1 MKTLLPTRGALLA
14 ICLGAPAVA
23 TADTIYSGLQDTT
36 IPTDFTGV
44 FLTVDGGA
52 INPFFGGV
60 GVANDNLFQPV
71 RSGTGN
77 LDTIQNL
84 AVGSTVDV
92 SKWFA
97 SGYGGSQDHL
107 GATFIAGEE
116 GYLGFKTGNDNYGWM
131 RVVFTGNSSGAV
143 VRDWAYDNSGAA
155 MVVGRIQQS
164 APSAGTQLVTLSP
177 GTGESFTLGSAISDT
192 GGNIN
197 SVLKTGGG
205 ATTVTNASYTGST
218 TVNQGRLVLKD
229 TTGFAG
235 SGITVN
241 SGTIELHR
249 SSSNWNISAAMSGSG
264 AIEKTGS
271 GDVTVT
277 GASAS
282 FDGNVTISSGGFFV
296 NGSFGSASCTISV
309 GSGATFG
316 GSGSTDASVTVSGI
330 LAPGPSIESLAT
342 GDLTMTAG
350 STFAWGVGADHNAD
364 MVQVTGLLSLAGV
377 DLGLDAATLD
387 NLGLNSWATGDRLT
401 LFSYNGSGITS
412 GFNGYNDDAA
422 YTFGGNQWRINYNDT
437 IAGSNFTPQAT
448 GSNFVTM
455 TVVPEP
461 QAALVGGLGMM
472 LLLRRRRKN

>member
-1 MKTLLPTRGALLA
+1 MKTPLSTRSALLA
-14 ICLGAPAVA
+14 VCLGVPAVA

-44 FLTVDGGA
+44 FLTVDGGTL
-52 INPFFGGV
+52 NPFFGGV

-92 SKWFA
+92 SQWFS

-107 GATFIAGEE
+107 GTTFTAGQE

-131 RVVFTGNSSGAV
+131 RVVFTGNTSGALI
-143 VRDWAYDNSGAA
+143 RDWAYDNSGAA
-155 MVVGRIQQS
+155 MTVGRVHQS

-205 ATTVTNASYTGST
+205 ATTVTNASYTGTT
-218 TVNQGRLVLKD
+218 TVNGGRLVLKD
-229 TTGFAG
+229 TTAFAG
-235 SGITVN
+235 SDIAVN
-241 SGTIELHR
+241 GGTLELHR
-249 SSSNWNISAAMSGSG
+249 TASNWNLASAMSGNG

-271 GDVTVT
+271 GDVTLT
-277 GASAS
+277 GTSGS
-282 FDGNVTISSGGFFV
+282 FGGNVTVSGGGFFV
-296 NGSFGSASCTISV
+296 NGSFGSASSTISV

-316 GSGSTDASVTVSGI
+316 GSGSTAAAVTVSGI

-342 GDLTMTAG
+342 GDLTMNAG
-350 STFAWGVGADHNAD
+350 STFAWGVGADHSAD
-364 MVQVTGLLSLAGV
+364 LVQVSGLLSLAGV

-387 NLGLNSWATGDRLT
+387 NLGLNSWTTGDRLT
-401 LFSYNGSGITS
+401 LMSYNGSGITS
-412 GFNGYNDDAA
+412 GFNGYNDDAV
-422 YTFGGNQWRINYNDT
+422 YTFGGNSWLFNYNDT
-437 IAGSNFTPQAT
+437 IAGSNFNPEAT
-448 GSNFVTM
+448 GTNFVTM

-461 QAALVGGLGMM
+461 QAALIGGLGML
-472 LLLRRRRKN
+472 LLLRRRRKH